1 MTYTTGWMECG
12 DILLR
17 EMTISEDKCYMVP
30 LTEGICSHRRRKQNS
45 GWEFGEE
52 SWEVVEMDNGGCTR
66 QVSFT
71 SETYCKNWA

>member
-1 MTYTTGWMECG
+1 MERG

-17 EMTISEDKCYMVP
+17 EMTTSEDKCCMVP
-30 LTEGICSHRRRKQNS
+30 LTEGIYSHRSRKQNS

-52 SWEVVEMDNGGCTR
+52 SWEVVEMDNGGCIR

-71 SETYCKNWA
+71 SETYCKNRA